1 MLKNIDIHNYRAIK
15 GISLENFANINIFT
29 GAANTSKITIL

>member
-15 GISLENFANINIFT
+15 GISLENFANINILQ
-29 GAANTSKITIL
+29 GLQILVNQLF

>member
-15 GISLENFANINIFT
+15 GISLENFLILIFLQ
-29 GAANTSKITIL
+29 GLQILVNQLF